1 MKLTDKIPTTT
12 HRVLIYGA
20 PKSGKT
26 QLASMLA
33 TNYNLL
39 WFDLENG
46 YATLLKLPKD
56 AQERI
61 ELISIPD
68 SKTFPIA
75 IETMLK
81 VITGNPVSICEVHG
95 KVACPLCRKDNA
107 PTTEIELAKLGGETV
122 VVIDSLTQLTNS
134 AIAFITKNQP
144 DDYKMDF
151 SDWGNLKAI
160 VEKFLSQVQ
169 VARYNIVCIS
179 HEEEVEMEDGRKKIV
194 PVCGSS
200 KSSRNTAKYF
210 DHVIYCDVKNRKHSV
225 ASSTTFANSI
235 LTGSRTDIVLESEVS
250 PSLMSIFGVNSNGSS
265 GSSGSSG
272 SKTNESNTKPTTA
285 ATPGNIALEHLRGVG
300 TVTRGR

>member
-1 MKLTDKIPTTT
+1 MKLTDKVPSAT

-26 QLASMLA
+26 QLASQLA
-33 TNYNLL
+33 HHYKLI

-46 YATLLKLPKD
+46 YATLLKLPQ
-56 AQERI
+56 AVQSNVEV
-61 ELISIPD
+61 ISIPD
-68 SKTFPIA
+68 SKVFPIA

-81 VITGNPVSICEVHG
+81 VITGNPVSICEQHG
-95 KVACPLCRKDNA
+95 KVSCPLCKKDSL
-107 PTTEIELAKLGGETV
+107 PVTEIELSKVGAETV

-169 VARYNIVCIS
+169 VAKYNIVCIS

-210 DHVIYCDVKNRKHSV
+210 DHVIYCDVKNRKHGA
-225 ASSTTFANSI
+225 ASSTTFANNI
-235 LTGSRTDIVLESEVS
+235 LTGSRTDAILESEIS
-250 PSLMSIFGVNSNGSS
+250 PSLASIFKSGTGVNTAPSNLTQGQ
-265 GSSGSSG
+265 
-272 SKTNESNTKPTTA
+272 TA
-285 ATPGNIALEHLRGVG
+285 LNQLKGLAK
-300 TVTRGR
+300 

>member
-1 MKLTDKIPTTT
+1 MKLTDKVASST

-26 QLASMLA
+26 QLASLLA
-33 TNYNLL
+33 SRYKLI

-46 YATLLKLPKD
+46 YATLLKLSKEC
-56 AQERI
+56 QENI
-61 ELISIPD
+61 ELIGIPD

-81 VITGNPVSICEVHG
+81 VITGNPVSICEQHG
-95 KVACPLCRKDNA
+95 KVSCPLCKKDSL
-107 PTTEIELAKLGGETV
+107 PTTDVELNKVDSETV

-169 VARYNIVCIS
+169 VAKYNVVCIS

-210 DHVIYCDVKNRKHSV
+210 DHVIYCDVKNRKHGAS
-225 ASSTTFANSI
+225 SSTTFSNNI
-235 LTGSRTDIVLESEVS
+235 LTGSRTDAVLESAVTPTLFDIFKSPGREV
-250 PSLMSIFGVNSNGSS
+250 M
-265 GSSGSSG
+265 
-272 SKTNESNTKPTTA
+272 
-285 ATPGNIALEHLRGVG
+285 ATPGQSALAHLKGMAAK
-300 TVTRGR
+300 